1 MLKTR
6 ERDSSRQIRLNS
18 IKSRD
23 PRSSNMLKA
32 RSTDFCH
39 PGIVGKK
46 KGGRKDEGAGDDMA
60 REMLRAAA
68 HAVANKAKRG
78 AAVRNDGNNR
88 GGATVQ
94 SRAVAAVGQGWAA
107 GGGARWIELMRDENV
122 KAFDFCCL
130 QKETKMQY

>member
-1 MLKTR
+1 
-6 ERDSSRQIRLNS
+6 
-18 IKSRD
+18 
-23 PRSSNMLKA
+23 
-32 RSTDFCH
+32 
-39 PGIVGKK
+39 
-46 KGGRKDEGAGDDMA
+46 MA

-107 GGGARWIELMRDENV
+107 GGGARWIESMRDENV